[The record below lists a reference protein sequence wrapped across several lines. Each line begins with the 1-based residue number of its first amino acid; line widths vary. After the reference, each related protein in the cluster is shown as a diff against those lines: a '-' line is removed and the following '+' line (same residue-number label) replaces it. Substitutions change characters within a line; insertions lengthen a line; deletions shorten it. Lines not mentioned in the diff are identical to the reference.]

1 MSDSK
6 DVQDAQTRT
15 MPFELVENSL
25 APPVIKVIGVGGC
38 GGSAVQRMV
47 ASSMEGV
54 DFIAANTDAQALQ
67 TLEVPTTMQLGAALT
82 KGLGAGADPEVG
94 HRAAMEDRE
103 KLLHALDG
111 AKMVFITAGMGGGTG
126 TGAAPVVAQIAKG
139 LDILT
144 VAVVT
149 KPFSFEKR
157 TRVAED
163 GIAALREQVDSL
175 IAIPNDKLIEVVG
188 EDASVDEAFATAD
201 DVLRQAVQGI
211 ADIITKPGDVNVDFA
226 DVNAVMSERGY
237 AIMGT
242 GEAAG
247 EDRAREA
254 TERAIHCPLLDEV
267 DLRDARGV
275 VFNVTAASPSI
286 REWQVVGDMIEE
298 LAAREATVV
307 AGKVADPKMGDEMRV
322 TVIATGLSSN
332 QRSEAERPKIA
343 FATGAAG
350 PLRAGRAG
358 HDEYDQPAMRQR
370 PGGSEA
376 AAGHGISFDI
386 PAFIRNQKD

>member
-67 TLEVPTTMQLGAALT
+67 TLQVPTTMQLGAALT

-149 KPFSFEKR
+149 KPFSFEHR
-157 TRVAED
+157 TRVADD

-188 EDASVDEAFATAD
+188 DDVSLDEAFAAAD

-226 DVNAVMSERGY
+226 DVNRVMTERGY

-254 TERAIHCPLLDEV
+254 TLRATHCPLLDEV

-275 VFNVTAASPSI
+275 VFNVTAANTTI
-286 REWQVVGDMIEE
+286 GEWNIIGETIKEF
-298 LAAREATVV
+298 AGREATVV
-307 AGKVADPKMGDEMRV
+307 AGKVADPEMGDEMRV
-322 TVIATGLSSN
+322 TVIATGLGSN

-370 PGGSEA
+370 PGGLEA
-376 AAGHGISFDI
+376 AAGQGISFDI

>member
-332 QRSEAERPKIA
+332 QRAEAERPKIA

-370 PGGSEA
+370 PGGLEA